1 MALDVTA
8 VRARFPGLAQEV
20 NGKPLVYLDNGATSQ
35 KPDVVLQTMDD
46 HYREDCSNVHRG
58 VHVLSQRATTAM
70 EAGRETVRRFLNA
83 RETSECVFVRGTT
96 EGINLVANTFGQSLE
111 PGDEILVTRME
122 HHSNIVP
129 WQLLCERTGAILQV
143 AEIDERGEIIM
154 DDLTAKLSDRTRL
167 VSVVHVSN
175 ALGTINPV
183 EEIIELAHGVGA
195 RVLIDGAQAA
205 VHMPVD
211 VQALDCD
218 LYVFSGHKTYGPT
231 GIGVLYGKHELLAQ
245 LPPWEGGGDM
255 IRSVSFEG
263 TTYSEPP
270 ARFEA
275 GTPNIAGIIGLGAAL
290 EFLMELGLDEIA
302 SHEAD
307 LLDYGHQR
315 LREIE
320 GLRLVGTARQKASIL
335 GFTMDCAHPHDIG
348 TILDHEGV
356 AIRAGHHCAQPVM
369 DHFGVPATA
378 RASFGVYNTL
388 EDVDRLVDALGTAQ
402 EIFGP

>member
-1 MALDVTA
+1 MALDITA
-8 VRARFPGLAQEV
+8 VRARFPGLDQEV

-35 KPDVVLQTMDD
+35 KPDVVLKAIAD
-46 HYREDCSNVHRG
+46 HYQEDCSNVHRG
-58 VHVLSQRATTAM
+58 VHALSQRATTAM

-83 RETSECVFVRGTT
+83 RETSECIFVRGTT
-96 EGINLVANTFGQSLE
+96 EGINLVANTLGQGLGA
-111 PGDEILVTRME
+111 GDEILVTRME

-129 WQLLCERTGAILQV
+129 WQLLCERTGATLKV
-143 AEIDERGEIIM
+143 AEINERGEIIM
-154 DDLTAKLSDRTRL
+154 EDLKAKLSERTRL

-175 ALGTINPV
+175 SLGTVNPV
-183 EEIIELAHGVGA
+183 EEITELAHGVGA
-195 RVLIDGAQAA
+195 RVLLDGAQAA

-231 GIGVLYGKHELLAQ
+231 GIGVLYGKHEFLAQ

-270 ARFEA
+270 SRFEA

-290 EFLMELGLDEIA
+290 EFLMELGLDEV
-302 SHEAD
+302 SRYEAE
-307 LLDYGHQR
+307 LLAYGHER
-315 LREIE
+315 LREID
-320 GLRLVGTARQKASIL
+320 GLHLVGTAREKASIL

-348 TILDHEGV
+348 TILDQEGV
-356 AIRAGHHCAQPVM
+356 AVRAGHHCCQPAM
-369 DHFGVPATA
+369 EHFGVPATA
-378 RASFGVYNTL
+378 RASLGLYNTR
-388 EDVDRLVDALGTAQ
+388 EDIDRLVSALQTVLRLFA
-402 EIFGP
+402 